1 MCRTKEYLQRI
12 PRRLE
17 SPTHTG
23 AHASTWI
30 QDARIREVRP
40 AGWHFRQPCCT
51 EIGTLLDGRNVL
63 RAFKS
68 LARRAGVDDAAVH
81 RLRHTC
87 ASLLLAQGVDPREIM
102 ETLGHSAYSITMDL
116 YAHVMPQKQRE
127 TADRMNTALRW

>member
-1 MCRTKEYLQRI
+1 MCRTKEYLRRI
-12 PRRLE
+12 PRAGLKA
-17 SPTHTG
+17 PTHTG

-30 QDARIREVRP
+30 KTHAVREVRP
-40 AGWHFRQPCCT
+40 AGWHFRRPCCT
-51 EIGTLLDGRNVL
+51 EIGTPLDGRNVL

-87 ASLLLAQGVDPREIM
+87 ASLLAQGVDPREIM